1 MELTMSQRKAV
12 TKKKALAYRSADRA
26 DKSRILDELVEL
38 TGWHRDYARA
48 ALRQALVIREVKP
61 RKARPRIYGDDL
73 LPALIRCWVLLR
85 APAGKI
91 MAPFMPVLVPLL
103 RAEGEIKVTDA
114 QAELLS
120 GVSAATIDRMLKTER
135 QRMTLRGRSRTKP
148 GSLLKHQIPIRTFA
162 DWNDA
167 EPGFVE
173 IDLVAH
179 DGGVAAGE
187 YCYTLTMTDIA
198 TGWTLNRSVPNRARV
213 WVIEAIDHAAAM
225 FPFPIRGIDSDNG
238 SEFINHHLLAYC
250 EQREITFTRGRAG
263 KKNDGCYV
271 EQKNWARVREL
282 VGHYR
287 YDTGDELDVLNQ
299 IWEADDAFA
308 NYFLPSLKLAS
319 KHRDGAKVVKK
330 YHQAATPHQRAR
342 AHPAIR
348 KRPVITMNARFK
360 RLRLGAL
367 QRQILDLTRRLETLA
382 QAKGRTRHNQ
392 QARAGQLTG

>member
-1 MELTMSQRKAV
+1 MSQRKAV
-12 TKKKALAYRSADRA
+12 TKKKALAYRGADRA
-26 DKSRILDELVEL
+26 GKSRILDELVEL

-61 RKARPRIYGDDL
+61 RKPRARVYGDDL

-91 MAPFMPVLVPLL
+91 MAPFMGVLVPLL
-103 RAEGEIKVTDA
+103 RAEGEINLTDD

-120 GVSAATIDRMLKTER
+120 GISAATIDRMLAGER
-135 QRMTLRGRSRTKP
+135 QRMRLRGRSRTKP

-167 EPGFVE
+167 QPGFVE

-198 TGWTLNRSVPNRARV
+198 TGWTVNRSVPNRARI

-238 SEFINHHLLAYC
+238 GEFINHHLLHYC
-250 EQREITFTRGRAG
+250 EQRQITFTRGRAG

-282 VGHYR
+282 VGYYR
-287 YDTGDELDVLNQ
+287 YDTPGELEVLNQ
-299 IWEADDAFA
+299 IWQADDAFA
-308 NYFLPSLKLAS
+308 NYFLPTLKLAS
-319 KHRDGAKVVKK
+319 KHREGAKVIKK

-367 QRQILDLTRRLETLA
+367 QRQILDLTGKLEALA
-382 QAKGRTRHNQ
+382 QARGRAHHDQR
-392 QARAGQLTG
+392 ARAEDPTG

>member
-1 MELTMSQRKAV
+1 MSQRKAV
-12 TKKKALAYRSADRA
+12 TKKKALAYRGADRA
-26 DKSRILDELVEL
+26 GKTRILDELVEL

-48 ALRQALVIREVKP
+48 ALREALVIKSVRPRKP
-61 RKARPRIYGDDL
+61 RPRVYGDDL
-73 LPALIRCWVLLR
+73 LPALTRCWVLLR

-103 RAEGEIKVTDA
+103 RAEGEITLTDA
-114 QAELLS
+114 QADLLA
-120 GVSAATIDRMLKTER
+120 GISAATIDRMLAGER
-135 QRMTLRGRSRTKP
+135 QRMRLRGRSRTKP

-162 DWNDA
+162 DWNEN

-173 IDLVAH
+173 IDMVAH
-179 DGGVAAGE
+179 DGGVASGE

-198 TGWTLNRSVPNRARV
+198 TGWTINRSVPNKARV
-213 WVIEAIDHAAAM
+213 WVIEAIDHAAAL

-250 EQREITFTRGRAG
+250 EQHEITFTRARAG

-282 VGHYR
+282 VGYYR
-287 YDTGDELDVLNQ
+287 YDTTAELDLLNE
-299 IWEADDAFA
+299 IWAADDAFG

-319 KHRDGAKVVKK
+319 KYRDGAKVVKK

-342 AHPAIR
+342 THPAIR

-367 QRQILDLTRRLETLA
+367 QRQNLDLTGRLETLA
-382 QAKGRTRHNQ
+382 QAKGRRHHESETT
-392 QARAGQLTG
+392 ASATVG

>member
-1 MELTMSQRKAV
+1 MSQRKAV
-12 TKKKALAYRSADRA
+12 TKKKALAYRGADRA
-26 DKSRILDELVEL
+26 GKTRILDELVEL

-48 ALRQALVIREVKP
+48 ALRDALVIKAVRPRKP
-61 RKARPRIYGDDL
+61 RARVYGDDL

-103 RAEGEIKVTDA
+103 RAEGEITLTDD
-114 QAELLS
+114 QGDLLAKI
-120 GVSAATIDRMLKTER
+120 SAATIDRMLAGER
-135 QRMTLRGRSRTKP
+135 QRMTLRGRARTKP

-162 DWNDA
+162 DWDEA

-198 TGWTLNRSVPNRARV
+198 TGWTINRSVPNRARV

-282 VGHYR
+282 VGYYR
-287 YDTGDELDVLNQ
+287 YDTPGELELLNQ
-299 IWEADDAFA
+299 IWDADDTFA

-342 AHPAIR
+342 AHPTIR

-360 RLRLGAL
+360 RLRLGTL
-367 QRQILDLTRRLETLA
+367 QRQILDLTGQLETLA
-382 QAKGRTRHNQ
+382 QAKGRAHHEQ
-392 QARAGQLTG
+392 RAPASKLTS

>member
-1 MELTMSQRKAV
+1 MSQRKAV
-12 TKKKALAYRSADRA
+12 TKRKALAYRAADRA
-26 DKSRILDELVEL
+26 GKTRILDELVAL

-48 ALRQALVIREVKP
+48 ALRDALVIKP
-61 RKARPRIYGDDL
+61 VRPRRPRARVYGDDL

-91 MAPFMPVLVPLL
+91 LAPFMPVLVPLL
-103 RAEGEIKVTDA
+103 RAEGEITLTDD
-114 QAELLS
+114 QARLLA
-120 GVSAATIDRMLKTER
+120 GISAATIDRMLTGER
-135 QRMTLRGRSRTKP
+135 RRMTLRGRSRTKP
-148 GSLLKHQIPIRTFA
+148 GSLLKDQIPIRTFA

-198 TGWTLNRSVPNRARV
+198 TGWTVNRSVPNKARV
-213 WVIEAIDHAAAM
+213 WVIQAIDHAAGM

-238 SEFINHHLLAYC
+238 SEFINHHLLHYC
-250 EQREITFTRGRAG
+250 EQRKITFTRGRAG

-282 VGHYR
+282 VGYYR
-287 YDTGDELDVLNQ
+287 YDTAAELELLNE
-299 IWEADDAFA
+299 IWDADDAFA

-330 YHQAATPHQRAR
+330 YHQAATPHQRAQ

-367 QRQILDLTRRLETLA
+367 QRQILDLTGQLETLT
-382 QAKGRTRHNQ
+382 QAKGRRHHTPT
-392 QARAGQLTG
+392 AATG